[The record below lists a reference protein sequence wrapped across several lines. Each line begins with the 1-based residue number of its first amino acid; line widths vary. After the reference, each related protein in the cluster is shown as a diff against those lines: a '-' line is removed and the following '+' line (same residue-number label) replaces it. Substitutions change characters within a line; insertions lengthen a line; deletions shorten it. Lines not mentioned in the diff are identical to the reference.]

1 MSTIKIAFLSL
12 SPFPG
17 ETIQMPQVPEVS
29 QDFHFAFK
37 RCLMDYI
44 CWDKCVQGHFFSKVL
59 LVQPQIILV
68 SYVCDKVVDIFAFIS
83 RRRPKRN
90 RLWFS
95 ALNISGDIFFHK
107 TTPVTLQNTQK
118 MLWEVLKQLYSKKL
132 MVKPLDPLTQINKCS
147 SALGYFIS
155 QISASLYSGGK

>member
-37 RCLMDYI
+37 RCLIDYI
-44 CWDKCVQGHFFSKVL
+44 CWDKLL

-95 ALNISGDIFFHK
+95 VLNISGDIFFHK
-107 TTPVTLQNTQK
+107 TIPVTLQNTQK
-118 MLWEVLKQLYSKKL
+118 ILWEVLKQLYSKKP